1 MRIIGGKF
9 KGKKLFFISSKIT
22 RPLRDMVK
30 ESIINI
36 IVHSNIIN
44 VDIKNSNVLDLYS
57 GVGSFGIECISR
69 DAKEVTFVE
78 ENKNT
83 FEILKKNI
91 RNFLLEEKTY
101 PNNMAI
107 DNFFSQ
113 NMKKKF
119 DIFFL
124 DPPFANNDFL
134 QHLKIIK
141 EMSLY
146 KQNNLVII
154 HRENNKEDHLP
165 AYFNR
170 LLIKKYGRSKILFG
184 NFI

>member
-69 DAKEVTFVE
+69 DAKE
-78 ENKNT
+78 
-83 FEILKKNI
+83 
-91 RNFLLEEKTY
+91 EKTY

-154 HRENNKEDHLP
+154 HRENNKEDDLP

>member
-9 KGKKLFFISSKIT
+9 KGKKLFFLSSKIT

-36 IVHSNIIN
+36 IVHSNVIN
-44 VDIKNSNVLDLYS
+44 VDIKNSNILDLYS
-57 GVGSFGIECISR
+57 GVGSFGIECLSR
-69 DAKEVTFVE
+69 EAKEVTFVE

-83 FEILKKNI
+83 FQILKKNI
-91 RNFLLEEKTY
+91 TNLLLENNTH
-101 PNNMAI
+101 PNNMTV
-107 DNFFSQ
+107 DSFLSQ
-113 NMKKKF
+113 NINKKY
-119 DIFFL
+119 DILFF
-124 DPPFANNDFL
+124 DPPYANNDFL

-154 HRENNKEDHLP
+154 HREREKEDNLP
-165 AYFNR
+165 VYFNK
-170 LLIKKYGRSKILFG
+170 LLTKSYGKSKILFG
-184 NFI
+184 HFT